1 MDGHNSAD
9 ECISEGRY
17 KALEN
22 VRATLPLSG
31 VAYLPGKRSWLH
43 KNRRGRIATS
53 LMGKGRLHRRDALL
67 RFHDHC
73 DRLIRVHFL
82 SFTHE
87 QLCDKAFLM
96 DLHLHDR

>member
-1 MDGHNSAD
+1 
-9 ECISEGRY
+9 
-17 KALEN
+17 
-22 VRATLPLSG
+22 
-31 VAYLPGKRSWLH
+31 
-43 KNRRGRIATS
+43 
-53 LMGKGRLHRRDALL
+53 MGKGRLHRRDALL

-87 QLCDKAFLM
+87 QLCDKAFLV